1 MAFQIEGYGLA
12 QDQMTRGEEDY
23 SNHIRY
29 KKGSMSM
36 IAIKCYILMGYIF
49 QPTSVVIMTK
59 NINRF
64 RIFNPLNTK
73 TYPGPQNKSLIS
85 RAA

>member
-12 QDQMTRGEEDY
+12 QDQITRGEEEY

-36 IAIKCYILMGYIF
+36 IAIKCYILILFYIF
-49 QPTSVVIMTK
+49 YWVT
-59 NINRF
+59 F
-64 RIFNPLNTK
+64 FNQRQL
-73 TYPGPQNKSLIS
+73 L
-85 RAA
+85 